1 MSNWLKYLLPAIV
14 VCVVVSCNTDSSV
27 SEVSDGDIREF
38 AVDVLSCQ
46 TSVSET
52 ESELCLPRQI
62 SVTNTVRVQNAARR
76 TNFLQRNNIE
86 FARSGKVMNAGLTY
100 IIQRKSIIIG
110 SSRIEPT
117 FRLLSL
123 GKLII

>member
-1 MSNWLKYLLPAIV
+1 MSRWLKYLFPAIV
-14 VCVVVSCNTDSSV
+14 VCVVVSCNTDSFV
-27 SEVSDGDIREF
+27 SEVSDGDIREI

-46 TSVSET
+46 TSVSEA

-62 SVTNTVRVQNAARR
+62 SVTNTVRVQSAARR
-76 TNFLQRNNIE
+76 TNFLQRNNLE

-100 IIQRKSIIIG
+100 LIQRKSIIIG
-110 SSRIEPT
+110 SSLIEPA